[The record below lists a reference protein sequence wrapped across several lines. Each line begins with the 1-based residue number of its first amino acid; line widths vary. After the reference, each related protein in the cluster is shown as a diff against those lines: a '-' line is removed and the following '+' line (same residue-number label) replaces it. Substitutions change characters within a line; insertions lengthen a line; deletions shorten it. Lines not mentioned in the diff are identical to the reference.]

1 MPKWEFRQLKGSY
14 LGGYG
19 FFYLSP
25 EQKAREPQY
34 EQALETAI
42 SSEVAKPIFS
52 NYFVREGVVVDGE
65 AIPGGNIEYG
75 FCRSL
80 HGEECMVGAFRSRRG
95 RRVEPFI
102 LGIAARNPAHIPNPC
117 GNCRDIMR
125 DDLGQDFEIV
135 CGSREGGMAIV
146 TKMRDFLF
154 EQFQRANISDEFRRH
169 FQRLVFDTFEKGE
182 YLLHDAYS
190 PKNVLPERRYHAA
203 IFGGK
208 MAHYGA
214 LDLMCEYH
222 PIYPLRSA
230 IHQARREHDVDL
242 GWVLVVGADTSE
254 ELADV
259 PPYVMYMDR
268 QHLMELNLE
277 QELVAGRENDDPRV
291 MLVRCRQGANGR
303 EIAGAWETSV
313 KEWLPYPFSPRN
325 FGPEFVQQMTAYCK
339 TRA

>member
-25 EQKAREPQY
+25 EQRERIPQY

-42 SSEVAKPIFS
+42 ASEVAKPILS
-52 NYFVREGVVVDGE
+52 NYFVREGIAVDGE
-65 AIPGGNIEYG
+65 TIPGGNIEYG
-75 FCRSL
+75 FCRAL
-80 HGEECMVGAFRSRRG
+80 HGEECKVGAFRSRRG
-95 RRVEPFI
+95 RRTEPFI
-102 LGIAARNPAHIPNPC
+102 LGIVAGNPGHIPNPC

-146 TKMRDFLF
+146 TKMHDFLF
-154 EQFQRANISDEFRRH
+154 EHFREADISDEFGKRFH
-169 FQRLVFDTFEKGE
+169 QLVFETFEKGE

-190 PKNVLPERRYHAA
+190 PKKVLPERRYHAA

-208 MAHYGA
+208 MTHYGA

-222 PIYPLRSA
+222 PIYPIRDA
-230 IHQARREHDVDL
+230 VRQVRREHDVDL
-242 GWVLVVGADTSE
+242 GWVLVVGADTSD
-254 ELADV
+254 ELANV

-268 QHLMELNLE
+268 QHLMELNLDS
-277 QELVAGRENDDPRV
+277 ELVTGYESDPRV
-291 MLVRCRQGANGR
+291 MLVRCKEGAAGR
-303 EIAGAWETSV
+303 EITGVWETSV

-325 FGPEFVQQMTAYCK
+325 FGPEFVEQMTAYCK
-339 TRA
+339 SRA